1 MSAVLHEPM
10 TLAGFLAWEE
20 RQELRFEFDGFQP
33 LAMTGGTVAHDQIT
47 FNLRKALDVRLI
59 GQPCRPH
66 GPNIKVIVDGR
77 ARYPDAVVACRPL
90 APDATVIDE
99 PVVVFEVLS
108 DGTSKTDLID
118 KNREYRA
125 TPSILRYV
133 ILHQTHRA
141 AISFVRRGQD
151 WLSEIVVGAKSRLRL
166 PEIDADVSLDE
177 LYVGVELPDDA
188 EP

>member
-1 MSAVLHEPM
+1 MSAALHEPM

-20 RQELRFEFDGFQP
+20 RQDLRFEFDGFRP
-33 LAMTGGTVAHDQIT
+33 LAMMGGTVAHDQIT
-47 FNLRKALDVRLI
+47 FNLRKALDASLT
-59 GQPCRPH
+59 GKPCRPY
-66 GPNIKVIVDGR
+66 GPNLKVIVDGR
-77 ARYPDAVVACRPL
+77 ARYPAAVVACRPL
-90 APDATVIDE
+90 APDATVIDD
-99 PVVVFEVLS
+99 PVVVFGVLG

-141 AISFVRRGQD
+141 AIGFVRRGED
-151 WLSEIVVGAKSRLRL
+151 WLSEIVVGGAARLRL
-166 PEIDADVSLDE
+166 PEIDVEVSLDE
-177 LYVGVELPDDA
+177 LYAGVGLPDDA